1 MATLSDIM
9 LGAFTDTGQ
18 ISIVTATGGSATT
31 IVDTATRY
39 TTDDALVGGT
49 AFVIKT
55 TDGLTPQGKFAR
67 ISDFVAST
75 KTFTIDTVTDAVG
88 AGDII
93 GLARPTIP
101 LLQMKKAVN
110 DALKDHIG
118 TISKVDISL
127 TSSSG
132 YSTYTL
138 PAGVWIKRLIDV
150 QIEPG
155 GLLDIITDPG
165 GLSSALQYPSIINRV
180 EILPTATGAQMISTD
195 LPAGQIIRIIYEGTH
210 PDLDLYSDTVH
221 VSVPEALLKAG
232 TVDKA
237 LTWLVSKRGDSAL
250 GTFLL
255 QKLNDARQTIANAKQ
270 EHPVNRIKPAPRWF
284 TV

>member
-1 MATLSDIM
+1 MTTLSDIM
-9 LGAFTDTGQ
+9 RGAFTDTGQ
-18 ISIVTATGGSATT
+18 MTVVTATGGSATT

-75 KTFTIDTVTDAVG
+75 KTFTIDTVTDAIG

-93 GLARPTIP
+93 GLVRPTIP
-101 LLQMKKAVN
+101 LLTMKQAVN

-118 TISKVDISL
+118 TISRVDVSL

-132 YSTYTL
+132 YATYTL
-138 PAGVWIKRLIDV
+138 PAGVWIKRIIDV
-150 QIEPG
+150 QLEPG
-155 GLLDIITDPG
+155 GILAVPDPITVF
-165 GLSSALQYPSIINRV
+165 SALPYISIVDRV
-180 EILPTATGAQMISTD
+180 EILPTATGVQMISTD
-195 LPAGQIIRIIYEGTH
+195 LPAGQIIKLIYEGTH
-210 PDLDLYSDTVH
+210 PALDLYSDTVH
-221 VSVPEALLKAG
+221 ETVPEALLKAG
-232 TVDKA
+232 AVDKA
-237 LTWLVSKRGDSAL
+237 LTWLVAKRGDSAL

-270 EHPVNRIKPAPRWF
+270 ENPVNRIKPAPRWF

>member
-1 MATLSDIM
+1 MTTLSDIM
-9 LGAFTDTGQ
+9 RGAFTDTGQ
-18 ISIVTATGGSATT
+18 MTVVTATGGSATT

-75 KTFTIDTVTDAVG
+75 KTFTIDTVTDAIA

-93 GLARPTIP
+93 GLVRPTIP
-101 LLQMKKAVN
+101 LLTMKQAVN

-118 TISKVDISL
+118 TISRVDVSL
-127 TSSSG
+127 TSESG
-132 YSTYTL
+132 YATYTL

-150 QIEPG
+150 QIQPG

-165 GLSSALQYPSIINRV
+165 GISSALKYPSIINRV
-180 EILPTATGAQMISTD
+180 EILPTATGVQMISTD
-195 LPAGQIIRIIYEGTH
+195 LPAGQIIKLIYEGLH
-210 PDLDLYSDTVH
+210 PALDLYSDTVH
-221 VSVPEALLKAG
+221 ETVPEALLKAG
-232 TVDKA
+232 TIEKA
-237 LTWLVSKRGDSAL
+237 MGWLIHKRGDSAQNTML
-250 GTFLL
+250 VNFRSEAL
-255 QKLNDARQTIANAKQ
+255 QFIANAKQ